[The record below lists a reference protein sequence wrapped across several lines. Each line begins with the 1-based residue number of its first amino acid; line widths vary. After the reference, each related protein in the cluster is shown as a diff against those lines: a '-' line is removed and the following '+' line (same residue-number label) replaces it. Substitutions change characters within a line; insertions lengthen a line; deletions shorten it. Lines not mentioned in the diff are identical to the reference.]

1 MDGGEERKSLYIE
14 DAVGGDRGGNI
25 PLYLEVKTIAYSARK
40 IQYQSRFLDTGG
52 RYRHPFSLLLP
63 DDRLLPIPFHKT

>member
-40 IQYQSRFLDTGG
+40 I
-52 RYRHPFSLLLP
+52 
-63 DDRLLPIPFHKT
+63 